1 MAPIVQDC
9 ASLASSR
16 RNIGRDKSQRGWIV
30 NRVNEL
36 LQVNQALRERLS
48 RLCEASFRIN
58 ESLDFNVVLQ
68 EVIDNARYLTNAR
81 YGVISTMDDGGG
93 LDAVLT
99 SGTTEE
105 EHRQII
111 EHPDG
116 RSIFEHFSKI
126 PGPLRVDSYFEYAT
140 SAGLDGWLPMKV
152 WSGLAAPIR
161 NQGNSVGTVY
171 LGHDREGKEFTKE
184 DEETLVMFAS
194 HAAMVIA
201 NARRYRVEQR
211 ARTDLETL
219 ISTSPVGVAV
229 FDARTGATVSTNR
242 EWMRIIDT
250 LLAPEEPSEN
260 LRETLTIRRADGRE
274 LRLADVSMEQLLRAG
289 EKVRAEEMVLS
300 VPDGRSVTLLMNGSP
315 ILSEGGEVESL
326 IVTMQ
331 DMTPLKEGE
340 RLRAEFL
347 AMVSHELRTP
357 LATVRGS
364 VSALLDE
371 FSDMHPAEMRQFHRI
386 ILEQTDRMR
395 ALIADLLDVAR
406 IETGT
411 LPVSPQPTDLAILL
425 GEAGNAF
432 RIGGHRHNLR
442 IDIPQDLPWVMGDK
456 SRIVQVLG
464 NLLANAARHSPESST
479 ISVSATP
486 GDLQVSV
493 SVSDE
498 GGGITAESLPHLFR
512 KFSRIETE
520 EQGGDTGLGLAVCKG
535 IVEAHG
541 GRIWAESDGPGLGAR
556 FTFTLP
562 TVEEAGFVSPEPSRQ
577 LSTPS
582 ARRPAREQLRIL
594 AVDDDDQALRYI
606 RDALVKSGYAVIA
619 TVDPEDVPR
628 LVEEEKPHLVLL
640 DLMLPGVDGID
651 LMKEIVSAGDVPV
664 IFVSAYGQDQLVAK
678 AFEMGADDYV
688 VKPFSPTELV
698 ARIRA
703 ALRRRTTSEP
713 SIPYVVGDLT
723 IDYAERLVTLGG
735 SPVDLT
741 AIQYRLLVEL
751 SVNAGRV
758 LTYEHLLRRV
768 WGSDGDADVRP
779 MRTAISAIRGKLGD
793 DARNPTYI
801 FTKLRVGYS
810 MPKADM
816 P

>member
-1 MAPIVQDC
+1 M
-9 ASLASSR
+9 
-16 RNIGRDKSQRGWIV
+16 
-30 NRVNEL
+30 NREDDL
-36 LQVNQALRERLS
+36 LQEIQALRDRLS
-48 RLCEASFRIN
+48 RLSAASLHIN
-58 ESLDFNVVLQ
+58 GSLDVNVVLQ

-81 YGVISTMDDGGG
+81 YGVIASMDEVGG
-93 LDAVLT
+93 LDSVLT
-99 SGTTEE
+99 SGTTGD
-105 EHRQII
+105 EHRQLM
-111 EHPDG
+111 ELPDG
-116 RSIFEHFSKI
+116 PRIFDHFSKI
-126 PGPLRVDSYFEYAT
+126 PGPLRVDNYHEFAESV
-140 SAGLDGWLPMKV
+140 GLDGWLPMTV
-152 WSGLAAPIR
+152 FAGLSAPIKHL
-161 NQGNSVGTVY
+161 GEPVGIIW
-171 LGHDREGKEFTKE
+171 LGHSREDKEFSEE
-184 DEETLVMFAS
+184 DVETLVMFGS
-194 HAAMVIA
+194 QAAMVIS
-201 NARRYRVEQR
+201 NARRYRDEMR
-211 ARTDLETL
+211 SRTDLETL
-219 ISTSPVGVAV
+219 ISTTSVGVAV
-229 FDARTGATVSTNR
+229 FDARTGAPVSTNR
-242 EWMRIIDT
+242 EWMRIIDA
-250 LLAPEEPSEN
+250 LLAPDEPSEN

-274 LRLADVSMEQLLRAG
+274 LHLANVPIDQLLKAG
-289 EKVRAEEMVLS
+289 EKVRAEEMVFS
-300 VPDGRSVTLLMNGSP
+300 VPDGRSITVLLNGNP
-315 ILSEGGEVESL
+315 ILSEEGEVERL

-331 DMTPLKEGE
+331 DMTPLKEVE

-347 AMVSHELRTP
+347 ATVSHELRTP

-371 FSDMHPAEMRQFHRI
+371 FSDMHPTEMRQFHRI

-411 LPVSPQPTDLAILL
+411 LPVSPQPTDLAVLI

-432 RIGGHRHNLR
+432 RIGGHRHNLS
-442 IDIPQDLPWVMGDK
+442 IDVPRDLPWVMGDK
-456 SRIVQVLG
+456 SRIIQVLG
-464 NLLANAARHSPESST
+464 NLLTNAARHSPESS
-479 ISVSATP
+479 IIRVSATP

-498 GGGITAESLPHLFR
+498 GRGIPAESLPHLFR

-562 TVEEAGFVSPEPSRQ
+562 TVEEVGFVSPAPSPQ
-577 LSTPS
+577 VSTPS
-582 ARRPAREQLRIL
+582 TRRSAREQLRIL

-606 RDALVKSGYAVIA
+606 RDALVASGYVVVA
-619 TVDPEDVPR
+619 TGDPEDVPR

-651 LMKEIVSAGDVPV
+651 LMKEIVNAYELPV
-664 IFVSAYGQDQLVAK
+664 IFVSAYGQDQLIAK
-678 AFEMGADDYV
+678 AFEVGADDYV

-713 SIPYVVGDLT
+713 SIPYVVGNLS

-735 SPVDLT
+735 SPIDLT

-751 SVNAGRV
+751 SANAGRV

-779 MRTAISAIRGKLGD
+779 MRTAISAIRGKLRD
-793 DARNPTYI
+793 DAGNPTYI

-816 P
+816 S

>member
-1 MAPIVQDC
+1 M
-9 ASLASSR
+9 
-16 RNIGRDKSQRGWIV
+16 NRD
-30 NRVNEL
+30 NDL
-36 LQVNQALRERLS
+36 LQENQALRERLS
-48 RLCEASFRIN
+48 RLSEASVHIN
-58 ESLDFNVVLQ
+58 ESLDINVVLQ
-68 EVIDNARYLTNAR
+68 EVIDNARYLTDAR
-81 YGVISTMDDGGG
+81 YGVIGSMNEAGG
-93 LDAVLT
+93 LDSVLT
-99 SGTTEE
+99 SGTTED
-105 EHRQII
+105 EHRQLV
-111 EHPDG
+111 ELPG
-116 RSIFEHFSKI
+116 GTRIFDHFSKL
-126 PGPLRVDSYFEYAT
+126 PGPFRVDNYHEFAESV
-140 SAGLDGWLPMKV
+140 GLDGWLPMTV
-152 WSGLAAPIR
+152 FAGLAAPIR
-161 NQGNSVGTVY
+161 HRREPVGIIW
-171 LGHDREGKEFTKE
+171 LGHNQEGKGFSEE
-184 DEETLVMFAS
+184 DAETLVMFAS
-194 HAAMVIA
+194 QAAMVIS
-201 NARRYRVEQR
+201 NARQYRDEMR
-211 ARTDLETL
+211 SRTDLETL
-219 ISTSPVGVAV
+219 ISTTSVGVAV
-229 FDARTGATVSTNR
+229 FDARTGAPVSTNV
-242 EWMRIIDT
+242 EWMRIIDV
-250 LLAPEEPSEN
+250 LLAPDEPPEV

-274 LRLADVSMEQLLRAG
+274 LCLADVPMDQLLRAG
-289 EKVRAEEMVLS
+289 EKVRAEEMVFS
-300 VPDGRSVTLLMNGSP
+300 VPNGRSVTVLLNGNP
-315 ILSEGGEVESL
+315 ILSEDGEVESL

-331 DMTPLKEGE
+331 DMTPLKEVE

-411 LPVSPQPTDLAILL
+411 LPVFPQPMDLAVMIR
-425 GEAGNAF
+425 EAGNAF

-442 IDIPQDLPWVMGDK
+442 IDIPLDLPWVMGDK
-456 SRIVQVLG
+456 SRIIQVLG

-479 ISVSATP
+479 IRVSATP
-486 GDLQVSV
+486 GNLQVSI
-493 SVSDE
+493 SVSDDGRGIPAE
-498 GGGITAESLPHLFR
+498 GLPNLFR
-512 KFSRIETE
+512 KFSRIESE

-562 TVEEAGFVSPEPSRQ
+562 TIEEAGFVSPEPSQR
-577 LSTPS
+577 LSSSSPRKS
-582 ARRPAREQLRIL
+582 VSEQLRIL

-606 RDALVKSGYAVIA
+606 RDALANSGYAMIG
-619 TVDPEDVPR
+619 TGDPGDVPR

-651 LMKEIVSAGDVPV
+651 LMKEIVGIGDVPV
-664 IFVSAYGQDQLVAK
+664 IFVSAYGQDQLIAK

-703 ALRRRTTSEP
+703 ALRRRTSFEP
-713 SIPYVVGDLT
+713 SIPYVVGGLT
-723 IDYAERLVTLGG
+723 IDYAKRLVTLGG
-735 SPVDLT
+735 STIELT

-751 SVNAGRV
+751 STNAGRV

-779 MRTAISAIRGKLGD
+779 MRTAISAIRSKLYD
-793 DARNPTYI
+793 DADNPTYI

-810 MPKADM
+810 MPEPDTQ
-816 P
+816 

>member
-1 MAPIVQDC
+1 
-9 ASLASSR
+9 
-16 RNIGRDKSQRGWIV
+16 
-30 NRVNEL
+30 
-36 LQVNQALRERLS
+36 
-48 RLCEASFRIN
+48 
-58 ESLDFNVVLQ
+58 
-68 EVIDNARYLTNAR
+68 
-81 YGVISTMDDGGG
+81 
-93 LDAVLT
+93 
-99 SGTTEE
+99 
-105 EHRQII
+105 
-111 EHPDG
+111 
-116 RSIFEHFSKI
+116 
-126 PGPLRVDSYFEYAT
+126 
-140 SAGLDGWLPMKV
+140 
-152 WSGLAAPIR
+152 
-161 NQGNSVGTVY
+161 
-171 LGHDREGKEFTKE
+171 
-184 DEETLVMFAS
+184 
-194 HAAMVIA
+194 
-201 NARRYRVEQR
+201 
-211 ARTDLETL
+211 
-219 ISTSPVGVAV
+219 
-229 FDARTGATVSTNR
+229 
-242 EWMRIIDT
+242 MRIIDA

-274 LRLADVSMEQLLRAG
+274 LRLAEVSMDQLLRAG
-289 EKVRAEEMVLS
+289 ERVRAEEMVFS
-300 VPDGRSVTLLMNGSP
+300 VPDGRSITVLLNGNP
-315 ILSEGGEVESL
+315 ILSKDGEVESL

-331 DMTPLKEGE
+331 DMTPLKEVE

-371 FSDMHPAEMRQFHRI
+371 FSDMHPAEMRQFLKI

-411 LPVSPQPTDLAILL
+411 LPVSPQPTDLAVLI

-432 RIGGHRHNLR
+432 RIGGHRHNIN
-442 IDIPQDLPWVMGDK
+442 IDMPPDLPWVLGDR
-456 SRIVQVLG
+456 SRIIQVLG
-464 NLLANAARHSPESST
+464 NLLTNAARHSPESSA
-479 ISVSATP
+479 IRVSATP

-493 SVSDE
+493 SISDE
-498 GGGITAESLPHLFR
+498 GRGIPAESLPHLFG

-562 TVEEAGFVSPEPSRQ
+562 TVEQAGFVSPEPSHQ
-577 LSTPS
+577 LSAPS
-582 ARRPAREQLRIL
+582 ARRSAREQLRIL

-619 TVDPEDVPR
+619 TGDPEDVPR

-664 IFVSAYGQDQLVAK
+664 IFVSAYGQDQLVAR

-703 ALRRRTTSEP
+703 ALRRRATSEP
-713 SIPYVVGDLT
+713 SVPYVAGDLT
-723 IDYAERLVTLGG
+723 IHYMDRLVTLRGN
-735 SPVDLT
+735 PVDLT

-751 SVNAGRV
+751 SMNAGRV
-758 LTYEHLLRRV
+758 VTYENILRRV
-768 WGSDGDADVRP
+768 WGTYGDGDVRP
-779 MRTAISAIRGKLGD
+779 VRTAISAIRNKLGD
-793 DARNPTYI
+793 DADSPTYI
-801 FTKLRVGYS
+801 FTELRVGYK
-810 MPKADM
+810 MPKAD
-816 P
+816 PH

>member
-1 MAPIVQDC
+1 MNQED
-9 ASLASSR
+9 
-16 RNIGRDKSQRGWIV
+16 D
-30 NRVNEL
+30 L
-36 LQVNQALRERLS
+36 LQENQALRERLS
-48 RLCEASFRIN
+48 RLSEASVQIN

-81 YGVISTMDDGGG
+81 YGVIASMDEVGG
-93 LDAVLT
+93 LDSVLT
-99 SGTTEE
+99 SGTTED
-105 EHRQII
+105 EHRQLV
-111 EHPDG
+111 ELPG
-116 RSIFEHFSKI
+116 GTRIFDHFSKI
-126 PGPLRVDSYFEYAT
+126 PGPFRVDNYYEFAESV
-140 SAGLDGWLPMKV
+140 GLDGWLPMTV
-152 WSGLAAPIR
+152 FAGLAAPIR
-161 NQGNSVGTVY
+161 HRGEPVGIIW
-171 LGHDREGKEFTKE
+171 LGHDREDVEFTKE

-194 HAAMVIA
+194 QAATVIA
-201 NARRYRVEQR
+201 ISSRYRDEKR
-211 ARTDLETL
+211 ARADLETL
-219 ISTSPVGVAV
+219 ISTTSVGVGV
-229 FDARTGATVSTNR
+229 FDARTGTPVSTNR
-242 EWMRIIDT
+242 EWMRILDV
-250 LLAPEEPSEN
+250 LLDSGEPSEI
-260 LRETLTIRRADGRE
+260 LLETLTIRRADGRE
-274 LRLADVSMEQLLRAG
+274 LRLAEVSMDELMRAG
-289 EKVRAEEMVLS
+289 EKVRAEEMVFS
-300 VPDGRSVTLLMNGSP
+300 VPDGRSVTVLLNGNP
-315 ILSEGGEVESL
+315 ILSEDGEVERL

-331 DMTPLKEGE
+331 DMTPLEEVE

-371 FSDMHPAEMRQFHRI
+371 FSGMHPAEMRQFHRI

-395 ALIADLLDVAR
+395 ALIADLLDAAR

-411 LPVSPQPTDLAILL
+411 LPVSSQPTDLAALL

-442 IDIPQDLPWVMGDK
+442 IDIPQDLPWVMADK

-479 ISVSATP
+479 ISASATA

-498 GGGITAESLPHLFR
+498 GGGITAEGLPHLFR
-512 KFSRIETE
+512 KFSRIESE

-562 TVEEAGFVSPEPSRQ
+562 TVEGAGFVSPGPSHR
-577 LSTPS
+577 LSAPS
-582 ARRPAREQLRIL
+582 ARRLAREQLRIL

-606 RDALVKSGYAVIA
+606 RDALVKSGYTVIA
-619 TVDPEDVPR
+619 TGDPEDVPR

-713 SIPYVVGDLT
+713 SMPYVVGDLT
-723 IDYAERLVTLGG
+723 IDYTERLVTLGG
-735 SPVDLT
+735 SPIDLT

-751 SVNAGRV
+751 SANAGRV
-758 LTYEHLLRRV
+758 LTYEHLLRRI

-793 DARNPTYI
+793 DADNPTYI
-801 FTKLRVGYS
+801 FTERRVGYK
-810 MPKADM
+810 MPKVDM

>member
-1 MAPIVQDC
+1 M
-9 ASLASSR
+9 
-16 RNIGRDKSQRGWIV
+16 
-30 NRVNEL
+30 NREDDL
-36 LQVNQALRERLS
+36 LQENQALRDRLS
-48 RLCEASFRIN
+48 RLSKASVRVN

-81 YGVISTMDDGGG
+81 YGVIASMDEVGG
-93 LDAVLT
+93 LDSVLT
-99 SGTTEE
+99 SGTTED
-105 EHRQII
+105 EHRQLV
-111 EHPDG
+111 ELPDG
-116 RSIFEHFSKI
+116 SRIFDYFSKI
-126 PGPLRVDSYFEYAT
+126 PGPLRVGNYYEFAESV
-140 SAGLDGWLPMKV
+140 GLNGWLPMTV
-152 WSGLAAPIR
+152 FAGLAAPIR
-161 NQGNSVGTVY
+161 HRGEAVGIIW
-171 LGHDREGKEFTKE
+171 LGHSREGKEFSEE
-184 DEETLVMFAS
+184 DVETLVMFAS
-194 HAAMVIA
+194 QAAMVIPIS
-201 NARRYRVEQR
+201 RRYRDEMRSR
-211 ARTDLETL
+211 ADLETL
-219 ISTSPVGVAV
+219 ISTTPVGVAV

-274 LRLADVSMEQLLRAG
+274 VLLAEVPIDQLLTAG
-289 EKVRAEEMVLS
+289 ERVRAEEMVFS
-300 VPDGRSVTLLMNGSP
+300 VPDGRSITVLLNGNP
-315 ILSEGGEVESL
+315 ILSEDGGVESL

-331 DMTPLKEGE
+331 DMTPLKEVE

-364 VSALLDE
+364 VSALLEE

-395 ALIADLLDVAR
+395 ALIADLLDVAH

-411 LPVSPQPTDLAILL
+411 LPVSPQPTDLAVLI

-432 RIGGHRHNLR
+432 RIGGHRHNLI
-442 IDIPQDLPWVMGDK
+442 IDIPRDLPWVMGDK
-456 SRIVQVLG
+456 SRIIQVLG
-464 NLLANAARHSPESST
+464 NLLSNAARHSPESST

-486 GDLQVSV
+486 GDLQMSV

-498 GGGITAESLPHLFR
+498 GRGIPADSFPHLFR

-556 FTFTLP
+556 FIFTLP
-562 TVEEAGFVSPEPSRQ
+562 TVEGAGFVSPEPSHR
-577 LSTPS
+577 LSAPS
-582 ARRPAREQLRIL
+582 AHRSAQEQLRIL

-606 RDALVKSGYAVIA
+606 RDALVKPGYAVIA
-619 TVDPEDVPR
+619 TGDPEDVLR
-628 LVEEEKPHLVLL
+628 LVEEEKPDLVLL

-651 LMKEIVSAGDVPV
+651 LMKEVVSARDVPV
-664 IFVSAYGQDQLVAK
+664 IFVSAYGQDQLVAR

-723 IDYAERLVTLGG
+723 IDYTERLVTLGG

-751 SVNAGRV
+751 SANAGRV

-793 DARNPTYI
+793 DAGNPTYI

-810 MPKADM
+810 MPKADT

>member
-1 MAPIVQDC
+1 MNRQD
-9 ASLASSR
+9 
-16 RNIGRDKSQRGWIV
+16 
-30 NRVNEL
+30 EL
-36 LQVNQALRERLS
+36 LQENHALRQRLS
-48 RLCEASFRIN
+48 RLSEASVHIN

-81 YGVISTMDDGGG
+81 YGVLGSMDEVGG
-93 LDAVLT
+93 LDSVLT
-99 SGTTEE
+99 SGTTED
-105 EHRQII
+105 EHRQLV
-111 EHPDG
+111 ELPG
-116 RSIFEHFSKI
+116 GTRIFDHFSKLA
-126 PGPLRVDSYFEYAT
+126 GPFRVDNYPEFAESV
-140 SAGLDGWLPMKV
+140 GLDGWLPMTV
-152 WSGLAAPIR
+152 FAGLAAPIR
-161 NQGNSVGTVY
+161 HHGKPVGIIW
-171 LGHDREGKEFTKE
+171 LGHGREDKEFSDE
-184 DEETLVMFAS
+184 DVETLVMFAS
-194 HAAMVIA
+194 QAAMAIS
-201 NARRYRVEQR
+201 NARRHRDETR
-211 ARTDLETL
+211 SRTDLETL
-219 ISTSPVGVAV
+219 ISTTSVGVAV
-229 FDARTGATVSTNR
+229 FDARTGAPVSTNR

-250 LLAPEEPSEN
+250 LLAPGEPPEN
-260 LRETLTIRRADGRE
+260 LRETLTIRRADGQE
-274 LRLADVSMEQLLRAG
+274 LCLADVPLDQLLRAG
-289 EKVRAEEMVLS
+289 EKVRAEEMVFS
-300 VPDGRSVTLLMNGSP
+300 VPSGRSVTVLLNGNP
-315 ILSEGGEVESL
+315 ILSRDGEVESL

-331 DMTPLKEGE
+331 DMTPLKEVE

-347 AMVSHELRTP
+347 ATVSHELRTP

-371 FSDMHPAEMRQFHRI
+371 FSGMHPAEMRQFHKI

-411 LPVSPQPTDLAILL
+411 LPVAPQPTDLAVLI

-432 RIGGHRHNLR
+432 RIGGHRHSLEF
-442 IDIPQDLPWVMGDK
+442 DIPPDLPWVMGDK

-464 NLLANAARHSPESST
+464 NLLSNAARHSPESST
-479 ISVSATP
+479 IRVSATK
-486 GDLQVSV
+486 GGLHLSV

-498 GGGITAESLPHLFR
+498 GRGIPAESLPHLFR
-512 KFSRIETE
+512 KFSRIGAED
-520 EQGGDTGLGLAVCKG
+520 QGGDTGLGLAVCKG

-562 TVEEAGFVSPEPSRQ
+562 TAEEGGFVSPVPPLQFS
-577 LSTPS
+577 SPS
-582 ARRPAREQLRIL
+582 ARRSAREQVRVL

-606 RDALVKSGYAVIA
+606 RDALAKAGYAVIA
-619 TVDPEDVPR
+619 TGDPEDVPR
-628 LVEEEKPHLVLL
+628 LVEEQKPNLVLL
-640 DLMLPGVDGID
+640 DLMLPGIDGMD
-651 LMKEIVSAGDVPV
+651 LMKEIVSAVDIPV

-698 ARIRA
+698 ARIKA

-713 SIPYVVGDLT
+713 PVPYVAGDLT

-735 SPVDLT
+735 NPIDLT

-751 SVNAGRV
+751 SANAGRV

-768 WGSDGDADVRP
+768 WGSDGNADVRP

-793 DARNPTYI
+793 DADNPAYI

-810 MPKADM
+810 MPKADTS
-816 P
+816 

>member
-1 MAPIVQDC
+1 MNQKD
-9 ASLASSR
+9 
-16 RNIGRDKSQRGWIV
+16 D
-30 NRVNEL
+30 L
-36 LQVNQALRERLS
+36 LQENQALRDRLS
-48 RLCEASFRIN
+48 RLSEASVHIN
-58 ESLDFNVVLQ
+58 ENLDFNVVLQ
-68 EVIDNARYLTNAR
+68 KVIDNARYLTNAR
-81 YGVISTMDDGGG
+81 YGVIASMNEVGGVG
-93 LDAVLT
+93 PVLT
-99 SGTTEE
+99 SGTTPD
-105 EHRQII
+105 EHRQLV
-111 EHPDG
+111 ELPG
-116 RSIFEHFSKI
+116 GTRIFDHFSKI
-126 PGPLRVDSYFEYAT
+126 PGPLRVDNYSEFAE
-140 SAGLDGWLPMKV
+140 SVGLNGWLPMTV
-152 WSGLAAPIR
+152 FAGLAATIR
-161 NQGNSVGTVY
+161 HRGEPVGIIW
-171 LGHDREGKEFTKE
+171 LGHSREDLEFTKE

-194 HAAMVIA
+194 QAAMIISISG
-201 NARRYRVEQR
+201 RYRDEQR
-211 ARTDLETL
+211 ARVDLETL
-219 ISTSPVGVAV
+219 ISTTSVGVGV
-229 FDARTGATVSTNR
+229 FDAGTGAPVSTNR
-242 EWMRIIDT
+242 EWLRIIDT
-250 LLAPEEPSEN
+250 LLAPDEPPEN

-274 LRLADVSMEQLLRAG
+274 LCLADVPLDQLLRAG
-289 EKVRAEEMVLS
+289 EKVRAEEMVFS
-300 VPDGRSVTLLMNGSP
+300 VPSGRSITVLLNGNP
-315 ILSEGGEVESL
+315 ILSKNGEVESL

-331 DMTPLKEGE
+331 DMTPLKEVE

-364 VSALLDE
+364 VSTLLDE

-395 ALIADLLDVAR
+395 ALIADLLDVAH

-411 LPVSPQPTDLAILL
+411 LPVSPQPADLAVLVA
-425 GEAGNAF
+425 EAGNTF
-432 RIGGHRHNLR
+432 RIGGQRHNLN
-442 IDIPQDLPWVMGDK
+442 IDVPPDLPWVMGDK
-456 SRIVQVLG
+456 SRIAQVLG

-479 ISVSATP
+479 IRVSATP

-498 GGGITAESLPHLFR
+498 GRGIPAESLPHLFR

-520 EQGGDTGLGLAVCKG
+520 EQSGDTGLGLAVCKG

-562 TVEEAGFVSPEPSRQ
+562 TVDQAGFVSPEPS
-577 LSTPS
+577 LSLSASS
-582 ARRPAREQLRIL
+582 ARRSAREQLRIL

-619 TVDPEDVPR
+619 TGDPADVPR
-628 LVEEEKPHLVLL
+628 LVEERKPHLVLL

-664 IFVSAYGQDQLVAK
+664 IFVSAYGQDQLIAR

-698 ARIRA
+698 ARIGATMRK
-703 ALRRRTTSEP
+703 RTTSEP
-713 SIPYVVGDLT
+713 SIPYVVGGLV
-723 IDYAERLVTLGG
+723 INYAERLVTLEGR
-735 SPVDLT
+735 PIDLT

-751 SVNAGRV
+751 SANAGRV

-768 WGSDGDADVRP
+768 WGTDGDADVRP
-779 MRTAISAIRGKLGD
+779 MRTAISAIRSKLGD
-793 DARNPTYI
+793 DADNPAYI
-801 FTKLRVGYS
+801 FTELRVGYK
-810 MPKADM
+810 MPKADS

>member
-1 MAPIVQDC
+1 MH
-9 ASLASSR
+9 
-16 RNIGRDKSQRGWIV
+16 
-30 NRVNEL
+30 
-36 LQVNQALRERLS
+36 
-48 RLCEASFRIN
+48 IN
-58 ESLDFNVVLQ
+58 ESLDTRVVLQ
-68 EVIDNARYLTNAR
+68 GVIDNARYLTSAK
-81 YGVISTMDDGGG
+81 YGVILTMDEAGGM
-93 LDAVLT
+93 DALLT
-99 SGTTEE
+99 SGMTEE
-105 EHRQII
+105 EHRQIM
-111 EHPDG
+111 EMVDG
-116 RSIFEHFSKI
+116 RRLFEHFRDL
-126 PGPLRVDSYFEYAT
+126 PGPFHTDNYREYAT
-140 SAGLDGWLPMKV
+140 SAGLDGVIPLTLR
-152 WSGLAAPIR
+152 SALAAPMR
-161 NQGNSVGTVY
+161 HRGKSVGNIY
-171 LGHDREGKEFTKE
+171 LGHVQEERKFSAE
-184 DEETLVMFAS
+184 DVETLVMFAS
-194 HAAMVIA
+194 QAAMVIS
-201 NARRYRVEQR
+201 NARQYRDEMR
-211 ARTDLETL
+211 SRTDLETL
-219 ISTSPVGVAV
+219 ISTTPVGVAV

-242 EWMRIIDT
+242 EWMRIIDM

-274 LRLADVSMEQLLRAG
+274 VRLADVPINQLLTAG
-289 EKVRAEEMVLS
+289 ERVRAEEMVFS
-300 VPDGRSVTLLMNGSP
+300 VPDGRSITVLLNGNP
-315 ILSEGGEVESL
+315 ILSKDGEVESL

-331 DMTPLKEGE
+331 DMTPLKEVE

-364 VSALLDE
+364 AFALLDE
-371 FSDMHPAEMRQFHRI
+371 FSDMHPAEMHQFHRI

-395 ALIADLLDVAR
+395 ALIADLLDVAH

-411 LPVSPQPTDLAILL
+411 LPVSPQPTDLSVLI
-425 GEAGNAF
+425 GEAGSVF
-432 RIGGHRHNLR
+432 RIGGHSHSLST
-442 IDIPQDLPWVMGDK
+442 DVPLDLPWAMVDK
-456 SRIVQVLG
+456 SRIMQVLG
-464 NLLANAARHSPESST
+464 NLLSNAARHSPESST
-479 ISVSATP
+479 IGVRATP
-486 GDLQVSV
+486 GDLQISV

-498 GGGITAESLPHLFR
+498 GRGIPADSFPHLFR
-512 KFSRIETE
+512 KFSRIESE

-562 TVEEAGFVSPEPSRQ
+562 TVEEAGFVSPEPSHQ

-582 ARRPAREQLRIL
+582 AHRSVREQLRIL

-606 RDALVKSGYAVIA
+606 RDALVKPGYVVIA
-619 TVDPEDVPR
+619 TGDPEDVPR

-640 DLMLPGVDGID
+640 DLMLPGVDGTD
-651 LMKEIVSAGDVPV
+651 LMKEIVSARDVPV
-664 IFVSAYGQDQLVAK
+664 IFVSAYGQDQLVAR

-713 SIPYVVGDLT
+713 STPYVVGDLT
-723 IDYAERLVTLGG
+723 IDYTERLVTLGG
-735 SPVDLT
+735 DPIDLT

-751 SVNAGRV
+751 SANAGRV

-779 MRTAISAIRGKLGD
+779 MRTAISTIRGKLRD
-793 DARNPTYI
+793 DASNPTYI

-810 MPKADM
+810 MPKADT

>member
-1 MAPIVQDC
+1 MAPDNPEFP
-9 ASLASSR
+9 SLASGR
-16 RNIGRDKSQRGWIV
+16 GNIGHDKSQRGWRV
-30 NRVNEL
+30 NREDDL
-36 LQVNQALRERLS
+36 LQENQALRERLS
-48 RLCEASFRIN
+48 RLSEASVRIN
-58 ESLDFNVVLQ
+58 ESLDFSVVLQ

-81 YGVISTMDDGGG
+81 YGVIASMDEVGG
-93 LDAVLT
+93 LDSVLT
-99 SGTTEE
+99 SGTTED
-105 EHRQII
+105 EHRQLM
-111 EHPDG
+111 ELPG
-116 RSIFEHFSKI
+116 GTRIFDHFSKI
-126 PGPLRVDSYFEYAT
+126 PGPLRVDNYCEFAESV
-140 SAGLDGWLPMKV
+140 GLDGWLPMTV
-152 WSGLAAPIR
+152 FAGLAAPIR
-161 NQGNSVGTVY
+161 HRGEPVGIIW
-171 LGHDREGKEFTKE
+171 LGHDREDVEFAKE

-194 HAAMVIA
+194 QAATVIA
-201 NARRYRVEQR
+201 ISSRYRDEQR
-211 ARTDLETL
+211 ARADLETL
-219 ISTSPVGVAV
+219 ISTTPVGVAV
-229 FDARTGATVSTNR
+229 FDARTGAPVSTNR

-274 LRLADVSMEQLLRAG
+274 LHLANVPMEQLLRAG

-331 DMTPLKEGE
+331 DMTPLKEVE

-395 ALIADLLDVAR
+395 ALIADLLDAAR

-411 LPVSPQPTDLAILL
+411 LPVSPQPTDLAVLL

-442 IDIPQDLPWVMGDK
+442 IDIPQDLPWVMADK

-479 ISVSATP
+479 ISVSATA

-512 KFSRIETE
+512 KFSRIESE

-556 FTFTLP
+556 FTFILP
-562 TVEEAGFVSPEPSRQ
+562 TVEGAGFVSPEPSHR
-577 LSTPS
+577 LSAPS
-582 ARRPAREQLRIL
+582 ARRSAREQLRIL

-606 RDALVKSGYAVIA
+606 RDALVKSGYVVIA
-619 TVDPEDVPR
+619 TGDPEDVPR
-628 LVEEEKPHLVLL
+628 LVEEERPNLVLL

-651 LMKEIVSAGDVPV
+651 LMKEIVSTGDVPV

-723 IDYAERLVTLGG
+723 IDYTERLVTLGG
-735 SPVDLT
+735 SPIELT

-751 SVNAGRV
+751 SANAGRV

-768 WGSDGDADVRP
+768 WGSDGGADVRP

>member
-1 MAPIVQDC
+1 M
-9 ASLASSR
+9 
-16 RNIGRDKSQRGWIV
+16 
-30 NRVNEL
+30 
-36 LQVNQALRERLS
+36 
-48 RLCEASFRIN
+48 
-58 ESLDFNVVLQ
+58 
-68 EVIDNARYLTNAR
+68 DNYSEFA
-81 YGVISTMDDGGG
+81 
-93 LDAVLT
+93 
-99 SGTTEE
+99 E
-105 EHRQII
+105 
-111 EHPDG
+111 
-116 RSIFEHFSKI
+116 
-126 PGPLRVDSYFEYAT
+126 
-140 SAGLDGWLPMKV
+140 SAGLNGWLPMTV
-152 WSGLAAPIR
+152 FAGLAAPVR
-161 NQGNSVGTVY
+161 HRGEPVGIIW
-171 LGHDREGKEFTKE
+171 LGHSREDKEFSDE
-184 DEETLVMFAS
+184 DLETLVMFAS
-194 HAAMVIA
+194 QAAMVISISG
-201 NARRYRVEQR
+201 RYRDEQR
-211 ARTDLETL
+211 ARADLETL
-219 ISTSPVGVAV
+219 ISTTSVGVGV
-229 FDARTGATVSTNR
+229 FDARTGAVVSINR
-242 EWMRIIDT
+242 EWMRIIEA
-250 LLAPEEPSEN
+250 LLAPEEPPEN

-274 LRLADVSMEQLLRAG
+274 HCLADVSIDQLLRAG
-289 EKVRAEEMVLS
+289 EKVRAEEMVFS
-300 VPDGRSVTLLMNGSP
+300 VPDGRSVTVLLNGNP
-315 ILSEGGEVESL
+315 ILSKDGEVESL

-331 DMTPLKEGE
+331 DMTLLKEVE

-406 IETGT
+406 IETGS
-411 LPVSPQPTDLAILL
+411 LPVSPQPTDLAVSI

-432 RIGGHRHNLR
+432 RIGGHRQNLK
-442 IDIPQDLPWVMGDK
+442 IDVPPDLPWVMGDK
-456 SRIVQVLG
+456 SRIIQVLG
-464 NLLANAARHSPESST
+464 NLLSNAARHSPESST
-479 ISVSATP
+479 IRVSATP
-486 GDLQVSV
+486 GDLQISV

-498 GGGITAESLPHLFR
+498 GRGIPAESLPHLFR

-562 TVEEAGFVSPEPSRQ
+562 TVEQAGFVSPEPSHQ
-577 LSTPS
+577 LSAPS
-582 ARRPAREQLRIL
+582 ARRSEREQLRIL

-619 TVDPEDVPR
+619 TGDPEDVPR
-628 LVEEEKPHLVLL
+628 LVEEKKPHLVLL

-664 IFVSAYGQDQLVAK
+664 IFVSAYGQDQLVAR

-698 ARIRA
+698 ARIKA

-713 SIPYVVGDLT
+713 SVPYVLGDLT
-723 IDYAERLVTLGG
+723 IHYAERLVTLGG
-735 SPVDLT
+735 TPVDLT

-751 SVNAGRV
+751 SANAGRV

-779 MRTAISAIRGKLGD
+779 MRTAISTIRGKLRD
-793 DARNPTYI
+793 DADNPTYI

-810 MPKADM
+810 MPKADT

>member
-1 MAPIVQDC
+1 M
-9 ASLASSR
+9 SR
-16 RNIGRDKSQRGWIV
+16 EDDLIQ
-30 NRVNEL
+30 E
-36 LQVNQALRERLS
+36 NQALRDRLS
-48 RLCEASFRIN
+48 RLSEASVRIN
-58 ESLDFNVVLQ
+58 ESLDFNAVLQ

-81 YGVISTMDDGGG
+81 YGVIASMNEVGG
-93 LDAVLT
+93 LGSVLT
-99 SGTTEE
+99 SGTTED
-105 EHRQII
+105 EHRQLV
-111 EHPDG
+111 ELRG
-116 RSIFEHFSKI
+116 GTRIFDHFSKI
-126 PGPLRVDSYFEYAT
+126 PGPLRLDNYSEFAESV
-140 SAGLDGWLPMKV
+140 GLDGWLPMTV
-152 WSGLAAPIR
+152 FAGLAATIR
-161 NQGNSVGTVY
+161 HRGEPVGIIW
-171 LGHDREGKEFTKE
+171 LGHSREGVEFTKE

-194 HAAMVIA
+194 QAAMVISISG
-201 NARRYRVEQR
+201 RYRDEQR
-211 ARTDLETL
+211 ARADLETL
-219 ISTSPVGVAV
+219 ISTTSVGVGV
-229 FDARTGATVSTNR
+229 FDARTGAVVSINR
-242 EWMRIIDT
+242 EWMRIIDA
-250 LLAPEEPSEN
+250 LLAPEEPPEN
-260 LRETLTIRRADGRE
+260 LSETLTIRRADGRE
-274 LRLADVSMEQLLRAG
+274 HCLADVPIEQLLRAG
-289 EKVRAEEMVLS
+289 EKVRAEEMVFS
-300 VPDGRSVTLLMNGSP
+300 VPNGRSVTVLLNGNP
-315 ILSEGGEVESL
+315 IISKDGEVESL

-331 DMTPLKEGE
+331 DMTPLKEVE

-371 FSDMHPAEMRQFHRI
+371 FSEMHPAEMRQFHRI

-411 LPVSPQPTDLAILL
+411 LPVSPQPTDLAVLV

-432 RIGGHRHNLR
+432 RIGGHRHNLK
-442 IDIPQDLPWVMGDK
+442 IDVPPDLPWVMGDK

-464 NLLANAARHSPESST
+464 NLLTNAARHSPESSS

-498 GGGITAESLPHLFR
+498 GGGIPAESLPHLFG

-520 EQGGDTGLGLAVCKG
+520 EQSGDTGLGLAVCKG

-562 TVEEAGFVSPEPSRQ
+562 TVDQAGFLSPEPSRQ

-606 RDALVKSGYAVIA
+606 RDALVKSGYAVVA
-619 TVDPEDVPR
+619 TGDPEDVLR
-628 LVEEEKPHLVLL
+628 LVEEEKPNLVLL

-651 LMKEIVSAGDVPV
+651 LMKEITSAGNVPV
-664 IFVSAYGQDQLVAK
+664 IFVSAYGQDQLVAR

-698 ARIRA
+698 ARIKA

-713 SIPYVVGDLT
+713 SVPYVMGDLT
-723 IDYAERLVTLGG
+723 IDYAERLVTVAG
-735 SPVDLT
+735 SPIDLT

-751 SVNAGRV
+751 SANAGRV

-768 WGSDGDADVRP
+768 WGTDGDADVRP
-779 MRTAISAIRGKLGD
+779 MRTAVSTIRGKLGD
-793 DARNPTYI
+793 DADNPTYI
-801 FTKLRVGYS
+801 LTKLRVGYS
-810 MPKADM
+810 MPKPDT